1 MDIKLNEKQ
10 LIKDGHKIETAQI
23 VYVSLDMIDSGSLL
37 LSLDMIDSGSLLL
50 NLKFISHKWGNPPK
64 GMSYFFKD
72 SSKGIII
79 LKKLMNAIEC
89 PSILNAKEKL
99 VKIAYK
105 NEVGLVRFI
114 GSHYKDEWV
123 EIKGQY

>member
-23 VYVSLDMIDSGSLL
+23 VYV
-37 LSLDMIDSGSLLL
+37 SLDMIDSGSLLL